1 MQTSSDRL
9 LRRTLKGNAVFS
21 VLSGAALVAFAGPF
35 AALATHQ
42 PVAVAG
48 LDLAIVFELLGA
60 GVVLFGLLCGF
71 IATRQTLPA
80 GLARIVFAADLAW
93 VLGSAVA
100 LALPA
105 SWTTLGI
112 AGIVGVALIV
122 ADLALLEYLGLRRLD
137 AAA

>member
-1 MQTSSDRL
+1 MQISSDRL
-9 LRRTLKGNAVFS
+9 LRRTLKGNAAFS
-21 VLSGAALVAFAGPF
+21 VISGAALVAFAGPF
-35 AALATHQ
+35 AARATRQ
-42 PVAVAG
+42 PVTVAG
-48 LDLAIVFELLGA
+48 LDLALVFEILGV

-71 IATRQTLPA
+71 IATRESLPA

-112 AGIVGVALIV
+112 AGIVAVALIV
-122 ADLALLEYLGLRRLD
+122 ADLAVLEYLGLRRLD